1 MNDEKTHKLV
11 LFNDSTHDYDYVKAC
26 LIKHCKHNPLQAE
39 QCTLIVDN
47 IGKCTVK
54 EGNILDMIEIKTC
67 LEELELITEIE
78 EYESY
83 MH

>member
-1 MNDEKTHKLV
+1 MLIDIYENEKY
-11 LFNDSTHDYDYVKAC
+11 YDYVKAC
-26 LIKHCKHNPLQAE
+26 LIRHCKHSPLQAE